1 MASRST
7 LFFSAINKTVVTAA
21 VLMVL
26 GYPGA
31 TVYAAEA
38 ESADATEIE
47 AALEKAMADS
57 ARPDSDKARDK
68 NRKPIETLN
77 FFGLQEDMRVVELL
91 PGGGWYTRLLAPV
104 LRERGE
110 LFVALGTTGV
120 ETRLL
125 DKDGFD
131 KVEVLAKNTK
141 FERRGGLAHIEALNL
156 GVKRVDMVL
165 TFRNMHNFDES
176 SREIMNE
183 AVFTALKRGGLYGI
197 VDHTRRHMQ
206 KSDSENRRRMDPVL
220 AIKEVEAAGFEF
232 VDFSDLHYK
241 LDDEL
246 RYEVGRRSVTGN
258 TDRFTLLFK
267 KP

>member
-1 MASRST
+1 MASLR
-7 LFFSAINKTVVTAA
+7 LFSAIAMFALLSTPVLTAQ
-21 VLMVL
+21 
-26 GYPGA
+26 
-31 TVYAAEA
+31 AAEA
-38 ESADATEIE
+38 EIE
-47 AALEKAMADS
+47 GTTGLAAALEKAMADET
-57 ARPDSDKARDK
+57 RPDVDKIRDK
-68 NRKPIETLN
+68 NRKPIETLA
-77 FFGLQEDMRVVELL
+77 FFGLEEDMRVVELL

-104 LRERGE
+104 LRDRGE

-120 ETRLL
+120 ENRLL
-125 DKDGFD
+125 GNDGFD

-141 FERRGGLAHIEALNL
+141 FERQGGLVHIDGLNL
-156 GVKRVDMVL
+156 GVKRVDLVL
-165 TFRNMHNFDES
+165 TFRNLHNFDES
-176 SREIMNE
+176 SRETMNK
-183 AVFTALKRGGLYGI
+183 AVFTALKRGGLYGV

-220 AIKEVEAAGFEF
+220 AIKEIEAAGFEF
-232 VDFSDLHYK
+232 VDYSDLHYK